1 MVRILISDALMRT
14 DHAAVGMD
22 AFELFRKLGAGA
34 KFDLKRFG
42 QDASR
47 FKVARSQEEKAS
59 SDRLPVIDYF
69 GTGPTNGAQ
78 NSYVGQEEEEEEKG
92 EKYEVEYC
100 GAGGKRKQK
109 DEERDVRT
117 KKKKTKKNQVEA
129 GGIPLKDVEGNGI
142 TWTSSLDRKIQNLPS
157 DGKEK
162 STLKRLKHL
171 HQEKVNR
178 IRSQHRINVHG
189 CDVPDPVCT
198 FEELQSEY
206 RLNQRVIQNLKD
218 AGLNSPT
225 PVQMQAIPLM
235 MHGRELL
242 ACAPTGSG
250 KTLAFCLPLL
260 AHLQQPANLGFRA
273 VIISPTREL
282 ASQTYRELLRLSEG
296 VGFRVHIIDKAS
308 LAAKKYG
315 PQSNKK
321 YDILVSTPNRLV
333 FLLKQDPPALDL
345 SSVEWLV
352 VDESDKLFEG
362 GKTGFREQLATV
374 FLACSGSKVRRAFF
388 SATCTSDVEQWCRLN
403 LDNLVSVNIGHRNAA
418 VETVDQELLFVGT
431 ENGKLVAMRD
441 IIKKGFLPP
450 MLVFVQSIERARELF
465 HELVYEGINVDVI
478 HADRTQ
484 QQRDNVVNSFRSGKI
499 WVLICTALLARGID
513 FKGVNLVLNYDFP
526 TSSVEYIHRIGRTGR
541 AGHQGKAITFFT
553 ENDKPLLRS
562 IANVIKQAGCPVPD
576 YMTGFK
582 KIHSK
587 VKRRLEKKPPVRSTI
602 CTTPRFLMKKKAK
615 GPNKGQ
621 KGEKQAVGGEQKG
634 ESGSQ
639 TAVQQQKGEKKT
651 KGPRMKRRNKTQKE
665 GGTEKHKKASQKM
678 GSNYSGAKLKKK
690 GKKNKP
696 QEE

>member
-1 MVRILISDALMRT
+1 
-14 DHAAVGMD
+14 MD

-42 QDASR
+42 QDAAR
-47 FKVARSQEEKAS
+47 FKVTRSQEGEAT
-59 SDRLPVIDYF
+59 SDPLAAIDYF
-69 GTGPTNGAQ
+69 GTGPASGAQ
-78 NSYVGQEEEEEEKG
+78 SRTIRLEDEGAEEHDERDSDS
-92 EKYEVEYC
+92 
-100 GAGGKRKQK
+100 GGKRKRK
-109 DEERDVRT
+109 DEDRTVRT
-117 KKKKTKKNQVEA
+117 KKKKT
-129 GGIPLKDVEGNGI
+129 
-142 TWTSSLDRKIQNLPS
+142 QNS
-157 DGKEK
+157 
-162 STLKRLKHL
+162 
-171 HQEKVNR
+171 QVNR

-189 CDVPDPVCT
+189 CDIPDPMCT
-198 FEELQSEY
+198 FEELQTEY
-206 RLNQRVIQNLKD
+206 RLNPRVLQNLRD
-218 AGLNSPT
+218 AGLNTPT
-225 PVQMQAIPLM
+225 PIQMQAIPLM
-235 MHGRELL
+235 MHGREVL

-273 VIISPTREL
+273 LIISPTREL

-308 LAAKKYG
+308 VAAKKYG

-321 YDILVSTPNRLV
+321 YDILVSTPNRLI

-352 VDESDKLFEG
+352 VDESDKLFED

-374 FLACSGSKVRRAFF
+374 FLACCGSKVRRAFF
-388 SATCTSDVEQWCRLN
+388 SATCTLDVEQWCRLN
-403 LDNLVSVNIGHRNAA
+403 LDNLVSVNIGHRNTA
-418 VETVDQELLFVGT
+418 VETVEQELLFVGT

-450 MLVFVQSIERARELF
+450 MLVFVQSIDRARELF

-526 TSSVEYIHRIGRTGR
+526 TSAVEYIHRIGRTGR

-562 IANVIKQAGCPVPD
+562 IANVIKQAGCPVPE
-576 YMTGFK
+576 YMIGFK

-587 VKRRLEKKPPVRSTI
+587 VKRRLEKKPPKRSTI
-602 CTTPRFLMKKKAK
+602 CTTPRFLMKKKGTAA
-615 GPNKGQ
+615 NKGQ
-621 KGEKQAVGGEQKG
+621 KQAASGEHQGENGCQMESQK
-634 ESGSQ
+634 
-639 TAVQQQKGEKKT
+639 QKGEKKT
-651 KGPRMKRRNKTQKE
+651 KGQRLKKENKRQKE
-665 GGTEKHKKASQKM
+665 GGAEKPKKTFQKS
-678 GSNYSGAKLKKK
+678 GSSSSRTKLKK
-690 GKKNKP
+690 
-696 QEE
+696 

>member
-1 MVRILISDALMRT
+1 
-14 DHAAVGMD
+14 MD
-22 AFELFRKLGAGA
+22 AFELFRKLGSGA

-42 QDASR
+42 QDAAR
-47 FKVARSQEEKAS
+47 FKVARSGGEAS
-59 SDRLPVIDYF
+59 VDPLSAIDFF
-69 GTGPTNGAQ
+69 GTGQPNRAQ
-78 NSYVGQEEEEEEKG
+78 SSSTGLEEDDDLEDCDGEEYMVGSDSS
-92 EKYEVEYC
+92 V
-100 GAGGKRKQK
+100 GGKRKQN

-117 KKKKTKKNQVEA
+117 KKKKKKKSNQLEVEA
-129 GGIPLKDVEGNGI
+129 GSGPQKNTEGNGI
-142 TWTSSLDRKIQNLPS
+142 TWTSSLNRKVQNLPS

-162 STLKRLKHL
+162 SSLKRMKHL

-206 RLNQRVIQNLKD
+206 RLNPRILQNLRD

-235 MHGRELL
+235 MHSRELL

-273 VIISPTREL
+273 VVISPTREL

-315 PQSNKK
+315 PQSSKK

-362 GKTGFREQLATV
+362 GKTGFREQLASV
-374 FLACSGSKVRRAFF
+374 FLACSGPRVRRAFF
-388 SATCTSDVEQWCRLN
+388 SATCTTDVEQWCRLN
-403 LDNLVSVNIGHRNAA
+403 LDNLVSVNIGHRNTA
-418 VETVDQELLFVGT
+418 VESVEQELLFVGT

-526 TSSVEYIHRIGRTGR
+526 TSAVEYIHRIGRTGR

-576 YMTGFK
+576 YMIGFK

-587 VKRRLEKKPPVRSTI
+587 AKRRLEKRPPKRSTI
-602 CTTPRFLMKKKAK
+602 CTTPRFLMKKKGKA
-615 GPNKGQ
+615 PNKGQ
-621 KGEKQAVGGEQKG
+621 KGEKQAAGGEQKG
-634 ESGSQ
+634 ESGHQ
-639 TAVQQQKGEKKT
+639 AAVQQPKREKKT
-651 KGPRMKRRNKTQKE
+651 KGLGLKKRNKTQKE
-665 GGTEKHKKASQKM
+665 AGTEKHKKASQRK
-678 GSNYSGAKLKKK
+678 GSTLSGAKLKKK
-690 GKKNKP
+690 KGTKSKP
-696 QEE
+696 QKE

>member
-1 MVRILISDALMRT
+1 
-14 DHAAVGMD
+14 MD
-22 AFELFRKLGAGA
+22 AYELFRKLGAGA
-34 KFDLKRFG
+34 KFDLKRFS
-42 QDASR
+42 QDAAR
-47 FKVARSQEEKAS
+47 FKVSLHVYFLVYWLKITERGLIYFANPQSALAS
-59 SDRLPVIDYF
+59 KYVCFDV
-69 GTGPTNGAQ
+69 TG
-78 NSYVGQEEEEEEKG
+78 GQE
-92 EKYEVEYC
+92 
-100 GAGGKRKQK
+100 K
-109 DEERDVRT
+109 DTER
-117 KKKKTKKNQVEA
+117 
-129 GGIPLKDVEGNGI
+129 NGI
-142 TWTSSLDRKIQNLPS
+142 TWTSTLDRKIQNLQS

-162 STLKRLKHL
+162 NSLKRLKQL
-171 HQEKVNR
+171 HQEQVNR

-206 RLNQRVIQNLKD
+206 RLNPHILQNLKD

-225 PVQMQAIPLM
+225 PIQMQAIPLM

-250 KTLAFCLPLL
+250 KTLAFSLPLL
-260 AHLQQPANLGFRA
+260 AHLQQPTNLGFRA

-296 VGFRVHIIDKAS
+296 VGFRVHIMDKAS
-308 LAAKKYG
+308 MAAKKYG

-333 FLLKQDPPALDL
+333 YLLKQDPPALDL

-352 VDESDKLFEG
+352 VDESDKLFED
-362 GKTGFREQLATV
+362 GKTGFRDQLATI
-374 FLACSGSKVRRAFF
+374 FLACSGTKVRRAFF
-388 SATCTSDVEQWCRLN
+388 SATCTPDVEKWCRLN
-403 LDNLVSVNIGHRNAA
+403 LDNLVSVNIGHRNTA
-418 VETVDQELLFVGT
+418 VETVEQELLFVGT

-478 HADRTQ
+478 HAERTQ

-526 TSSVEYIHRIGRTGR
+526 TSAVEYIHRIGRTGR
-541 AGHQGKAITFFT
+541 AGHQGKAVTFFT

-576 YMTGFK
+576 YMIGFK

-587 VKRRLEKKPPVRSTI
+587 VKRRLEKKPPKRSTI
-602 CTTPRFLMKKKAK
+602 CTTPRILMKKKGKA
-615 GPNKGQ
+615 PNKGQ
-621 KGEKQAVGGEQKG
+621 NEF
-634 ESGSQ
+634 S
-639 TAVQQQKGEKKT
+639 
-651 KGPRMKRRNKTQKE
+651 
-665 GGTEKHKKASQKM
+665 
-678 GSNYSGAKLKKK
+678 
-690 GKKNKP
+690 
-696 QEE
+696 